1 MGITDK
7 EREGFNHVIDT
18 VLKPVIEENKEE
30 IKTILDNNPEF
41 KSRVEEK
48 VQRIVNKRT
57 QPQEFYVKCAIDFT
71 VTNSTGEV
79 IAAMEEGE
87 EFKAT
92 LNEDTEEYFTTDSK
106 NRPVLVGSLDYT
118 GLLHIDQCFRLL
130 PVSQHQFNY
139 VYTQSN
145 GELMEESP
153 VYRCIRFDLFDISR
167 QLTFQQLADSISLAF
182 VLRGNCYLHTE
193 EYKRSEQ
200 NIFVTV
206 EVRGKEEEI
215 KEAIAETQYDFDK
228 WCEKS
233 EHKVWTK

>member
-1 MGITDK
+1 MGLTDK
-7 EREGFNHVIDT
+7 ELNTFNHVIDT
-18 VLKPVIEENKEE
+18 VLNPIIEENKEE

-48 VQRIVNKRT
+48 VAKIMANRKI
-57 QPQEFYVKCAIDFT
+57 PQEFYVKCAIDFT
-71 VTNSTGEV
+71 VTNSTGEL

-106 NRPVLVGSLDYT
+106 NRPVLVGSLNHT

-130 PVSQHQFNY
+130 PVSQNKFNY

-145 GELMEESP
+145 EELVKESP
-153 VYRCIRFDLFDISR
+153 VYRCIRFDLFGISR

-200 NIFVTV
+200 NIFVIV

-215 KEAIAETQYDFDK
+215 KEAIAEAQYDFDK